1 MIQSYY
7 RVLMLFTSA
16 VSKKV
21 AATQHVFLSP
31 PPKYNIGCI
40 NIMLTWEKAY
50 NLCILT
56 RSQKAV
62 MKLEDRTYC
71 SNLATLSTSSSVL
84 PKENKILS
92 E

>member
-1 MIQSYY
+1 
-7 RVLMLFTSA
+7 MLFTSA

-31 PPKYNIGCI
+31 LKYNIGCI